1 MPLPHGGIAGNPAEL
16 KRGNIMAT
24 AKVNRAITFAAV
36 GNILTFT
43 SGNGDKFA
51 LDLSGLSAEARDQAI
66 VFGVARKVVNAA
78 ALDAGSTVAKK
89 WAGLLEVAERLAS
102 GGTWNGA
109 AREKGVGGDGGL
121 VIEALMRAYD
131 DTRERAELAVTKL
144 MAKKGIDRKA
154 CLKLWAST
162 EKVGG
167 EIAAIKAERAAK
179 IAASANLDA
188 DELMDSLED

>member
-1 MPLPHGGIAGNPAEL
+1 MPLHNGGIAGNPAEL

-24 AKVNRAITFAAV
+24 AKVNRAITFEAD
-36 GNILTFT
+36 GKILTFR
-43 SGNGDKFA
+43 SGNGDVYQ
-51 LDLSGLSAEARDQAI
+51 LDTERMSMEAHDQA
-66 VFGVARKVVNAA
+66 VMFGVARKVVNAA
-78 ALDAGSTVAKK
+78 ALDAGSTVAEK
-89 WAGLLEVAERLAS
+89 WAEVLVVAERLSS

-109 AREKGVGGDGGL
+109 AREKGVGGEGGL
-121 VIEALMRAYD
+121 VIEALMRAYG

-179 IAASANLDA
+179 
-188 DELMDSLED
+188 MPPV

>member
-1 MPLPHGGIAGNPAEL
+1 
-16 KRGNIMAT
+16 MAT
-24 AKVNRAITFAAV
+24 AKVNRAITFEHV
-36 GNILTFT
+36 NGVLTFT

-51 LDLSGLSAEARDQAI
+51 IDLSGLSAEARDQAI

-78 ALDAGSTVAKK
+78 ALDAGSTVAEK
-89 WAGLLEVAERLAS
+89 WAEVLVVAERLSS

-109 AREKGVGGDGGL
+109 GREKGVGGEGSL
-121 VIEALMRAYD
+121 VIEALMRAYG

-188 DELMDSLED
+188 DELMDSLDD

>member
-1 MPLPHGGIAGNPAEL
+1 
-16 KRGNIMAT
+16 MAT
-24 AKVNRAITFAAV
+24 AKVNRAITFEHINGV
-36 GNILTFT
+36 LTFA
-43 SGNGDKFA
+43 SGNGDKFSLV
-51 LDLSGLSAEARDQAI
+51 LDNLSTASREQAI
-66 VFGVARKVVNAA
+66 LFGVARKCTNAT
-78 ALDAGSTVAKK
+78 ALDAGASVADK
-89 WAGLLEVAERLAS
+89 WTALVDVAERLHS
-102 GGTWNGA
+102 GGSWNGT

-121 VIEALMRAYD
+121 VIEALMRAYK
-131 DTRERAELAVTKL
+131 DTREKAELAVTKL

-188 DELMDSLED
+188 DELMDSLDD

>member
-1 MPLPHGGIAGNPAEL
+1 
-16 KRGNIMAT
+16 MAT
-24 AKVNRAITFAAV
+24 AKVNRAITFEHSADM
-36 GNILTFT
+36 GSITFK
-43 SGNGDKFA
+43 SGNGDSFTLKVGNLSVEAASNA
-51 LDLSGLSAEARDQAI
+51 L

-78 ALDAGSTVAKK
+78 ALDAGSTVAEK
-89 WAGLLEVAERLAS
+89 WAGVLEVAERLAS
-102 GGTWNGA
+102 GGTWNGV

-144 MAKKGIDRKA
+144 MVKKGIDRKA

-188 DELMDSLED
+188 DELMDSLDD

>member
-1 MPLPHGGIAGNPAEL
+1 
-16 KRGNIMAT
+16 MAT

-66 VFGVARKVVNAA
+66 IFGVARKVVNAA
-78 ALDAGSTVAKK
+78 ALDAGSTVAEK
-89 WAGLLEVAERLAS
+89 WAEVLEVAERLAS

-109 AREKGVGGDGGL
+109 GREKGTSEGGL

-188 DELMDSLED
+188 DELMESLDD